1 MLSWRHWR
9 TSEDFRLYL
18 FLGVLIN
25 QIVANGIAYV
35 FNRYVP
41 LAQ

>member
-1 MLSWRHWR
+1 MLPWRHWR

-25 QIVANGIAYV
+25 QIVS
-35 FNRYVP
+35 R
-41 LAQ
+41 